1 MKYQVGVTGQA
12 LGTILTRYTLIQRFL
27 IWLSDQKQNVC
38 GCTQQQVED
47 YLDEIQEDGM
57 TDKFFNSHISGLKN
71 FFWFMVAHGHMKR
84 IPFQPEFYQRKEIP
98 QHHDRSVS
106 PEVCEEVLGKL
117 HLLPEHLRC
126 MYLHLWC
133 LGLRISEVCTLKG
146 NAYYRQNQD
155 TWLQVYQVK
164 MKNYKRIPIAEGLYQ
179 IMQVYIRHRHIGPD
193 GYLFTNRNGGPYRSA
208 TFRQQ
213 MKKFYV
219 TFPNTNALRSQ
230 LTWTHYRLL
239 LSVEDE
245 QARRWY
251 MDEAVASAWSS
262 RQLERQISTMY
273 YERLLVSREK
283 ELVQS
288 EATELMAPLMAQ
300 NFIKDPYVLEFLD
313 LKNYPALRESDLEQA
328 LLDKLQ
334 EFLLE
339 LGRGFCFVARQKLMR
354 YEDDDFYLDL
364 VFYHSILKC
373 HVLIDL
379 KIGKLTHGDI
389 GQMDSY
395 IRMFDALYKNVDD
408 NPTIGIILCSQKNEA
423 IVKYSVLNDA
433 KQIFASKYR
442 LELPTAE
449 ELQHELESE
458 RKRIEEQD
466 E

>member
-1 MKYQVGVTGQA
+1 MADKELIPYEDIYSEIRETLLSSRHQA
-12 LGTILTRYTLIQRFL
+12 YSAVNFAMVQAYWQIGRIIVEHEQEGSLRSGYGKSVLQELSNRLTEEFGKGFSVRTL
-27 IWLSDQKQNVC
+27 
-38 GCTQQQVED
+38 
-47 YLDEIQEDGM
+47 
-57 TDKFFNSHISGLKN
+57 
-71 FFWFMVAHGHMKR
+71 
-84 IPFQPEFYQRKEIP
+84 
-98 QHHDRSVS
+98 
-106 PEVCEEVLGKL
+106 
-117 HLLPEHLRC
+117 
-126 MYLHLWC
+126 
-133 LGLRISEVCTLKG
+133 
-146 NAYYRQNQD
+146 
-155 TWLQVYQVK
+155 
-164 MKNYKRIPIAEGLYQ
+164 
-179 IMQVYIRHRHIGPD
+179 
-193 GYLFTNRNGGPYRSA
+193 
-208 TFRQQ
+208 QQ

-239 LSVEDE
+239 LSVEND

-273 YERLLVSREK
+273 YERLLASRDK
-283 ELVQS
+283 EPVKS
-288 EATELMAPLMAQ
+288 EAAELMTPLTTED
-300 NFIKDPYVLEFLD
+300 FIKDPYVLEFLD

-328 LLDKLQ
+328 LIDKLQ

-354 YEDDDFYLDL
+354 YEDEDFYLDL

-379 KIGKLTHGDI
+379 KVGKLTHGDI

-395 IRMFDALYKNVDD
+395 IRMFDALYRNDDD

-433 KQIFASKYR
+433 QQIFASRYR

-449 ELQHELESE
+449 ELQREIEFE
-458 RKRIEEQD
+458 RKRIEEQ
-466 E
+466 EG